1 MKNILVIAPHAD
13 DEILGCGAT
22 IAKHIRN
29 NDTVYVAI
37 MTNASKGAP
46 ELFSRQDVE
55 NIRQEAR
62 NAHSLLGI
70 KDTFFYDFPAPKL
83 EQFPQYKISN
93 EISTLIKEL
102 NIDML
107 YIPHKGDLHMDHG
120 AIYNASLVASR
131 PFADQSVSK
140 ILAYETLSET
150 EWGHP
155 TVENT
160 FIPTFFN
167 KLKDSD
173 LKAKKL
179 AMECFASQLRPFP
192 HPRSIEAI
200 EHLAALRGA
209 TVGSYSAEAFV
220 IVRETHAE

>member
-22 IAKHIRN
+22 MAKHIRN
-29 NDTVYVAI
+29 NDNVYVAI

-62 NAHSLLGI
+62 NAHSLLGV

-93 EISTLIKEL
+93 EISTLIKDL
-102 NIDML
+102 NIDIL

-131 PFADQSVSK
+131 PFTDQSVSK

-155 TVENT
+155 TVENA

-179 AMECFASQLRPFP
+179 AMKCFASQLRPFP
-192 HPRSIEAI
+192 HTRSIEAI

-220 IVRETHAE
+220 IVRETYAE